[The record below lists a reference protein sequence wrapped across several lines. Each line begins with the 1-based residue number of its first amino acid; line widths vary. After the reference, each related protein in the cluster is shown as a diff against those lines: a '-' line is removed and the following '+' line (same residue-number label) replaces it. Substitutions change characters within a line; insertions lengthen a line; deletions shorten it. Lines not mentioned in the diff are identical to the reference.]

1 MVVVNSNR
9 LTPSPSSLAFTWMKF
24 KNGAFDLNICDF
36 VTLFLSCKQNWVY
49 LFKCKEYRVAA
60 RELLL
65 SIPPLKQIFHVTLVK
80 MVNLKRIHCVPI
92 VNHINCN
99 CNLLGYFS
107 KNVKNILR
115 KQVKITNSLQIRK
128 SKMKCSSKKC
138 CCL

>member
-1 MVVVNSNR
+1 MVVVNSSR
-9 LTPSPSSLAFTWMKF
+9 LTTSPSSLAFTWIKF

-36 VTLFLSCKQNWVY
+36 VTLFLSYKQNWVY

-65 SIPPLKQIFHVTLVK
+65 SIPSLKQIFHVTLVK
-80 MVNLKRIHCVPI
+80 MVNLKGVHCVPI
-92 VNHINCN
+92 VNHINCD
-99 CNLLGYFS
+99 CNILGYIS

-115 KQVKITNSLQIRK
+115 KQVKITNILQIRK

-138 CCL
+138 RCL

>member
-9 LTPSPSSLAFTWMKF
+9 LTPSSSSLAFTWIKF

-60 RELLL
+60 REVLL
-65 SIPPLKQIFHVTLVK
+65 SIPSLKQIFHVTLVK
-80 MVNLKRIHCVPI
+80 MVNLKGVHCVPI

-99 CNLLGYFS
+99 GNLLGYFS
-107 KNVKNILR
+107 KNDKNILR
-115 KQVKITNSLQIRK
+115 KQVKITNILQIRK
-128 SKMKCSSKKC
+128 SKMKCSSRKC

>member
-9 LTPSPSSLAFTWMKF
+9 LTPSPSSLAFTWIKF
-24 KNGAFDLNICDF
+24 KNGAFDLNICYF
-36 VTLFLSCKQNWVY
+36 MTLFLSYKKNWVY
-49 LFKCKEYRVAA
+49 LFKCKEYCVAV
-60 RELLL
+60 REFLL
-65 SIPPLKQIFHVTLVK
+65 STPSLKKIFHVTLDK
-80 MVNLKRIHCVPI
+80 MVNLKGVSCVPI

-115 KQVKITNSLQIRK
+115 KQVKITSILQIRK